1 MAEAGESGAA
11 PRERVTIIGAGPV
24 GSLLALLLARRGID
38 VDVFERRPDLRKDQ
52 VSAGR
57 SINLAVSTRGLHALH
72 RVGLDAEVLKAAV
85 PMPGRMLHSLGGETS
100 FHRYGQ
106 GDHEFINSMS
116 RSGINALLMT
126 AAEEAS
132 RVQGAGRVKLHF
144 RNRLV
149 GCDLAA
155 GRILLRDEQTGAERT
170 DVARVLIGT
179 DGSASAVRTAME
191 DGGTRTSQEVLD
203 AGYKEVTLPAA
214 PGTGRGPGGRFHLE
228 PHALHIWPRGRFMLI
243 ALPNPAG
250 DFTCTLFLPFTA
262 HGDGPSFAKLQTP
275 EQCAAFFG
283 AQFPDAAALIPEVGR
298 TFREAPLG
306 QMVTVRTTPWSLGA
320 ALLLGDAA
328 HAIVPFFGQ
337 GMNAGLEDCT
347 LLDEQL
353 GAALD
358 KSPPGRAIDW
368 VGLFAKF
375 GKQRKPDTDAIAELA
390 LENFVEMRD
399 RVADPGFQLQ
409 RAVEAELQKRLPGRY
424 LTRYQLVTFSRRPY
438 RIALE
443 AGKIQAELLG
453 EVCEGSTRLE
463 QVDLARA
470 QALAEERLL
479 PLLDGGQAAG

>member
-1 MAEAGESGAA
+1 MSE
-11 PRERVTIIGAGPV
+11 PRQRERVTIIGAGPV

-38 VDVFERRPDLRKDQ
+38 VEVFERRPDLRREQ
-52 VSAGR
+52 VGAGR

-72 RVGLDAEVLKAAV
+72 QVGLDAEVLQAAV
-85 PMPGRMLHSLGGETS
+85 PMPGRMLHALDGATS

-106 GDHEFINSMS
+106 GEREFINSMS
-116 RSGINALLMT
+116 RSGINALLLT
-126 AAEEAS
+126 AAEQAA
-132 RVQGAGRVKLHF
+132 RLPGAGQVKLHF

-155 GRILLRDEQTGAERT
+155 GIIRLRDEATGAERT
-170 DVARVLIGT
+170 DVAKVLIGT
-179 DGSASAVRTAME
+179 DGSASAVRAAME
-191 DGGTRTSQEVLD
+191 VDGSTTTQEVLD
-203 AGYKEVTLPAA
+203 AGYKEMALPRA
-214 PGTGRGPGGRFHLE
+214 PGTGRGADGRFHLE

-262 HGDGPSFAKLQTP
+262 PPGEPSFGRLETP
-275 EQCAAFFG
+275 EQCGAFFH
-283 AQFPDAAALIPEVGR
+283 AQFPDAAALIPDVGR
-298 TFREAPLG
+298 AFREAPLG
-306 QMVTVRTTPWSLGA
+306 QMATVRTSPWSLGG

-353 GAALD
+353 GAALA
-358 KSPPGRAIDW
+358 KTPPGRGLDW
-368 VGLFAKF
+368 TSLFAKF
-375 GKQRKPDTDAIAELA
+375 GQHRKPDTDAIAELA
-390 LENFVEMRD
+390 LENFIEMRD
-399 RVADPGFQLQ
+399 RVADRGFQLQ

-443 AGKIQAELLG
+443 AGKIQAELLC
-453 EVCEGSTRLE
+453 EVCEGATRIE
-463 QVDLARA
+463 QVDLGRA

-479 PLLDGGQAAG
+479 PLLEAHPG